1 EVTLIEGQDQ
11 VMPPLDPEM
20 VVAVH
25 QRLQEQGVRLELNN
39 LVTGFSAQDSDRLT
53 VSTKLGTN
61 YEADLVILGMGVRP
75 ETTLAQAAGLK
86 LGDRGGIQVN
96 PQMQTSDPK
105 IWAVGDAV
113 EVPNFITQD
122 SELLA
127 LAGPANR
134 QGRIAAD
141 AIFGRE
147 SQFRGVQGTSV
158 CGMFDLTIASTGVN
172 EKTLQKLGWQYNK
185 VYLHPGH
192 HVGYYPNAKAISIK
206 LLYSTVDGQILG
218 AQAVGEAGVEKRID
232 VIATAI
238 QMKATVFDLEE
249 AELCYAPQFG
259 AAKDPV
265 NMAGMIAA
273 NALRGDAP
281 LVHWTKLGNI
291 NGELLLDVRESHE
304 FEAERV
310 LNAVNIPLSQLRQ
323 RMQELPKDKPLWVS
337 CRVGQRAYYATRA
350 LRLDGFEAYN
360 LSGGFKTYEAINSLK
375 PTKIAVTL

>member
-1 EVTLIEGQDQ
+1 
-11 VMPPLDPEM
+11 M
-20 VVAVH
+20 A
-25 QRLQEQGVRLELNN
+25 EL
-39 LVTGFSAQDSDRLT
+39 FSDDFFSLNHSSDRLT

-113 EVPNFITQD
+113 EVPNFITQEL
-122 SELLA
+122 ELLA

-141 AIFGRE
+141 VIFGRD

-273 NALRGDAP
+273 NALREDAP
-281 LVHWTKLGNI
+281 LVHWTELEDL
-291 NGELLLDVRESHE
+291 NGKVLLDVREPHE
-304 FEAERV
+304 FESGHV
-310 LNAVNIPLSQLRQ
+310 PHAVNIPLSQLRQ
-323 RMQELPKDKPLWVS
+323 RMQELLKDKPLWVY

-360 LSGGFKTYEAINSLK
+360 LSGGFKTYEAVSCKKRSPPKSQISLFLSRSLVL
-375 PTKIAVTL
+375 PPF